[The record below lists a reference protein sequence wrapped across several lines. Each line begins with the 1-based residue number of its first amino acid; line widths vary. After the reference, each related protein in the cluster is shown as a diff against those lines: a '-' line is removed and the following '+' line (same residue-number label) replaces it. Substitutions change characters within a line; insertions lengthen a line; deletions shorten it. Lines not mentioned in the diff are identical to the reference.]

1 MKFQKGQS
9 GNPSGRPKIVMADG
23 RSLRDLA
30 REHTV
35 AAVETLVRIMTD
47 DEAPPAAQ
55 VQAASNILD
64 RGWGKASQAVEL
76 TGAEGGPVETRID
89 LTGAPD
95 EVVRYIA
102 ERAIDHDQH

>member
-1 MKFQKGQS
+1 MTFKKGES

-35 AAVETLVRIMTD
+35 AAVETLVRVMKD
-47 DEAPPAAQ
+47 EEAPHAAQ

-64 RGWGKASQAVEL
+64 RGWGKAAQAVEL
-76 TGAEGGPVETRID
+76 TGAEGGPVQTRID

-95 EVVRYIA
+95 EVVRYLA
-102 ERAIDHDQH
+102 GRAIDDDQR

>member
-47 DEAPPAAQ
+47 EGAPPAAQ